1 MIILWEEDF
10 KQYIVDCSKSS
21 SYTPIMKQQNLTLNF
36 SLNTFLLLYIF
47 YVIHLG
53 TWMYRYE
60 CMREYVKDN
69 KNLNYDVNDVNNRKC
84 VMK

>member
-1 MIILWEEDF
+1 
-10 KQYIVDCSKSS
+10 
-21 SYTPIMKQQNLTLNF
+21 
-36 SLNTFLLLYIF
+36 
-47 YVIHLG
+47 
-53 TWMYRYE
+53 MYRYE